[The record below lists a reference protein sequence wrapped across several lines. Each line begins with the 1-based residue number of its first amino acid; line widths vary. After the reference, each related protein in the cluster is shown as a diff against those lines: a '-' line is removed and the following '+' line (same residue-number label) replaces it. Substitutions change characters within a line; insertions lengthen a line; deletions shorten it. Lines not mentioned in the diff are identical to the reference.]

1 MSEFKQQELFW
12 ENLFSVED
20 SCTTF
25 PYASHTKNKSSKSTA
40 YNQRFIDSTLLSDVS
55 KRIMDMS
62 NQSHMAIYMILLAGV
77 ECLLHKYTYE
87 QDMILGVPAIELDKD
102 RTYSSKFLILKN
114 NITPKNSFKSL
125 FNQIKVA
132 LSESIEHQGLPFRKM
147 VQNLNLQYDSNNLP
161 VINTM
166 VSLQEIHCFNYN
178 DSVVSD
184 TIFHF
189 ELGEEDSINL
199 KLAYNANYY
208 DKDYMVQ
215 LIENLNHI
223 LSVILFQIELEIE
236 KFETVAEIK
245 RNKLLFEF
253 NDTTAEYPY
262 EKTVYQLFEEQVER
276 TPDHLAVVFEDQQ
289 LTYRELNER

>member
-25 PYASHTKNKSSKSTA
+25 PYSSYTKNKLSNNKA
-40 YNQRFIDSTLLSDVS
+40 YNQKFIDSVLLSDVS

-62 NQSHMAIYMILLAGV
+62 NRSHMAIYMILLAGV

-102 RTYSSKFLILKN
+102 QTYSSKFLILKN

-125 FNQIKVA
+125 FNQIKLA

-161 VINTM
+161 VINTL
-166 VSLQEIHCFNYN
+166 VSLQEIHRFNYN

-184 TIFHF
+184 TMFHF

-199 KLAYNANYY
+199 KLAYNANCY

-215 LIENLNHI
+215 LIGNLNHI
-223 LSVILFQIELEIE
+223 FSIILFQIELEIE
-236 KFETVAEIK
+236 KIETVSEIK

-253 NDTTAEYPY
+253 NDTNTQYPH

-289 LTYRELNER
+289 